1 MNAKRSR
8 VCLPS
13 TRDQIT
19 PAVCFLYH
27 LTFILEIIGMRARDE
42 YIYFFMA
49 NHDDSEILR
58 NGMCLERGGCL
69 NHERDG
75 VK

>member
-1 MNAKRSR
+1 MFTEYKGSDNHPPY
-8 VCLPS
+8 V
-13 TRDQIT
+13 
-19 PAVCFLYH
+19 FLYH

>member
-1 MNAKRSR
+1 
-8 VCLPS
+8 
-13 TRDQIT
+13 
-19 PAVCFLYH
+19 
-27 LTFILEIIGMRARDE
+27 MRARDE
-42 YIYFFMA
+42 YIYSFMA